1 MRIGIPVKPFGVAKA
16 RLAPLLDA
24 TGRARLGMAI
34 AARTIRVAA
43 RVGSPAVVTGDD
55 AVAEWAAAHGADVI
69 REQPGGLDGAA
80 SAIVADADGGPWM
93 VLHAD
98 LPRVRPD
105 DLRHVAHALDT
116 VPAVLA
122 PSWDGGTSLYAST
135 GPARFSYGPG
145 SFHRHL
151 RRSPGAL
158 VLVRPGLALD
168 LDTPSDYRAWRRW
181 SATTDGGV

>member
-1 MRIGIPVKPFGVAKA
+1 MRIGIPVKPFRVAKA

-24 TGRARLGMAI
+24 PGRARLGMTI
-34 AARTIRVAA
+34 AARTIRVAS

-55 AVAEWAAAHGADVI
+55 AVAEWAAAHGAGVI

-80 SAIVADADGGPWM
+80 SAIVADADGRPWM

-98 LPRVRPD
+98 LPRVCPD
-105 DLRHVAHALDT
+105 DLRRAADALSS

-122 PSWDGGTSLYAST
+122 PSWDGGTSLFGGT

-151 RRSPGAL
+151 RGSPGAL
-158 VLVRPGLALD
+158 VLVRRGLALD

-181 SATTDGGV
+181 SAATDGGA